1 MDVFEIPPRELFRL
15 SHMIPSFK
23 LTGEEREGVQ
33 KGSFDLDPAS
43 LPNKVLETANTE
55 DFRDQ
60 IGNAR
65 CNGFCSRSSVKVKPE
80 MVCEAGTLMHQPD
93 TKGTIL
99 LSEDDCDSITGD
111 GSIN

>member
-15 SHMIPSFK
+15 SHMIPLFK

-55 DFRDQ
+55 DFRD
-60 IGNAR
+60 
-65 CNGFCSRSSVKVKPE
+65 
-80 MVCEAGTLMHQPD
+80 
-93 TKGTIL
+93 
-99 LSEDDCDSITGD
+99 
-111 GSIN
+111 